1 MFYEGNKLTNELK
14 GAFTPGCSEKHLPTY
29 IKNLDELKGKGVQ
42 IIAVIASNDAHVMA
56 AWGKANGIKGD
67 DILFLSDNKCKF
79 SQSYGWT
86 NDDRLARYAMI
97 IEKGIVTYAAKDNP
111 GEVIVSFPL
120 ISLFGHLPSS
130 NSRPVRSHSIGGGI
144 SFSGTHWMIPRE
156 LATPT
161 ERVLLTVTLGRKIG
175 FRC

>member
-1 MFYEGNKLTNELK
+1 MRNTLTGELK

-29 IKNLDELKGKGVQ
+29 IRNLNELKGKGVQ

-97 IEKGIVTYAAKDNP
+97 IENGTVTYAAKDNP

-120 ISLFGHLPSS
+120 IS
-130 NSRPVRSHSIGGGI
+130 
-144 SFSGTHWMIPRE
+144 
-156 LATPT
+156 
-161 ERVLLTVTLGRKIG
+161 
-175 FRC
+175 